1 MYGRP
6 LKDVLL
12 GVFLSNIQ
20 LRRFS
25 KVLIRL
31 GFCFQ
36 LISNSQRAKQLI
48 EQFSYKKSLW
58 LNKGATVLKNAL

>member
-6 LKDVLL
+6 LKGVLL

-36 LISNSQRAKQLI
+36 VISNSQRAKQFI
-48 EQFSYKKSLW
+48 EQFSEKKSLW
-58 LNKGATVLKNAL
+58 LNKGKIVVKNAL